1 MTLPAEPSTE
11 PSTAAAGFLLEIAS
25 AMTGMGVR
33 IHEGIIQGDPT
44 MSMAMWD
51 KHSAIASEK
60 HDLSKGRLFKFW

>member
-1 MTLPAEPSTE
+1 
-11 PSTAAAGFLLEIAS
+11 
-25 AMTGMGVR
+25 MTGMGVR